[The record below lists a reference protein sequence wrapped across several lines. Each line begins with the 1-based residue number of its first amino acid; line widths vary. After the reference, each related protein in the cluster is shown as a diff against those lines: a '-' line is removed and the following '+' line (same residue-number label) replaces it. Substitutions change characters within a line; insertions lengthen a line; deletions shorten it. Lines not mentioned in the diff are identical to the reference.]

1 MNTTFPPTIAAARV
15 RLAAVDALSYAKTRN
30 YLGGAVTCL
39 SPYIT
44 HGFIPLPEI
53 VANVEAR
60 FAREQAE
67 KLISEFG
74 WREFFMHAWRHAG
87 EGILHDMRPPLAGV
101 QYQQKI
107 PDDVLLAQTGVR
119 VIDESINTLY
129 RSGYLHNHA
138 RMWLASYLVHLRK
151 VHWRTGADWLYSY
164 LLDGDLGSN
173 HLSWQWVAGTFSTK
187 PYLFNAENVARFA
200 PSLVSS
206 NSVIDTSYEVLAGIA
221 QSSRDVGAEP
231 FSTGRLATECT
242 PPPALFA
249 NPMQLSLADLAI
261 KFVTQISLDASV
273 SVQLIHP
280 WMLSEPQTN
289 KSEQN
294 ERNDAKAQSLG
305 IIHLPFHTQFPWS
318 AKRWAFVLER
328 MQQLAPVI
336 FVGDVNALLAAHS
349 GSLAYTTSTLNF
361 GYAAL
366 NNHPQVT
373 ALAYPKFVPD
383 PAQVCGSFTQFWRQS
398 GRSTSR

>member
-1 MNTTFPPTIAAARV
+1 MNATFPPTIAAARA

-44 HGFIPLPEI
+44 HGFISLPEI
-53 VANVEAR
+53 VAHVEAR
-60 FAREQAE
+60 FTREQAE
-67 KLISEFG
+67 KLISEFC

-101 QYQQKI
+101 HYQQKI

-119 VIDESINTLY
+119 VIDESIKTLY
-129 RSGYLHNHA
+129 LTGYLHNHV
-138 RMWLASYLVHLRK
+138 RLWLASYLVHLRK
-151 VHWRTGADWLYSY
+151 VHWRTGADWLFSY

-200 PSLVSS
+200 PGLASS
-206 NSVIDTSYEVLAGIA
+206 NSAIDASYEALSSIA

-231 FSTGRLATECT
+231 RTSTRLATEGT
-242 PPPALFA
+242 KSPALFA
-249 NPMQLSLADLAI
+249 NPMQASLAGLGI
-261 KFVTQISLDASV
+261 KFVRQISLDARA

-289 KSEQN
+289 RSEQN
-294 ERNDAKAQSLG
+294 ESNDAKAQSLG

-328 MQQLAPVI
+328 MQQLVPVI
-336 FVGDVNALLAAHS
+336 FVGDVNALLAANPN
-349 GSLAYTTSTLNF
+349 SLVHTINTLNF

-373 ALAYPKFVPD
+373 ALAYPKFVPE
-383 PAQVCGSFTQFWRQS
+383 PAQVCGSFTQFWRKS